1 MRDIYKALNEFESSL
16 EQVHGVSLNEAMVLC
31 CINDQTLTA
40 SAISEQ
46 TGIKAS
52 HLSKVIRSIEE
63 KEMIGRALG
72 EKDKR
77 QMYFSLTDSGK
88 KCLSDMKC
96 NTIEIPEILKP
107 LFDEA
112 VRKE

>member
-63 KEMIGRALG
+63 KKMIGRALG
-72 EKDKR
+72 EKDMPFGYEMQYDR
-77 QMYFSLTDSGK
+77 DTG
-88 KCLSDMKC
+88 
-96 NTIEIPEILKP
+96 NTETAL
-107 LFDEA
+107 
-112 VRKE
+112 